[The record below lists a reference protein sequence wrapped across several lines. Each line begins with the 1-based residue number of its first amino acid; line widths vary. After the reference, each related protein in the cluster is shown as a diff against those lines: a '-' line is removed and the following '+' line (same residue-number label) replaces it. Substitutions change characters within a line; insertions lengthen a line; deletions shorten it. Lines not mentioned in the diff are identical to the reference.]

1 MFLSQ
6 KTSDALD
13 EIVGAFFD
21 LNRTF
26 DRAVSYMQNKWCM
39 PQAAD
44 IIHHKLAH
52 LWPLEADKVSGFK
65 DQYNM
70 LTRYPV
76 THEDNRTYV
85 DLSDMMNTLLSEVGE
100 VYKMIKM
107 TYQVAKEEDDL
118 NACSMLFSLTEDMNI
133 LIGQMITLADKA
145 EQMRTDYDTFDRH
158 ITSWE
163 INGL

>member
-100 VYKMIKM
+100 VYEMIKM

-158 ITSWE
+158 IMSWG